1 VILEV
6 GKINK
11 IFIHRLI
18 LPLRPTFLILI
29 TLTHENKLHQP
40 SGRTRRR
47 TLRTDSIEAF
57 GNEAGNVWHVDF
69 EEIADSVHLSF
80 FEACVDLKKSL
91 VKFENNI

>member
-1 VILEV
+1 MFLEV

-18 LPLRPTFLILI
+18 HLLRPTFLIFI
-29 TLTHENKLHQP
+29 SVTYENKLHQP

-57 GNEAGNVWHVDF
+57 GNEAGNVWDVDF
-69 EEIADSVHLSF
+69 EEIPDSVHLSF
-80 FEACVDLKKSL
+80 FKACVDLKKNSS
-91 VKFENNI
+91 KI